1 MGCEWVKRSRKFRG
15 VYLTFSFV
23 VWFSFCLWSFV
34 LSCFVSLFILYT
46 YYIVLLFFCVGIWY
60 VIMMCY
66 SGWYMILWLFS
77 LFGCYLLCIGV
88 KNIIVSMYV
97 LFSALSF
104 IFVVWV

>member
-1 MGCEWVKRSRKFRG
+1 MGKKIKKVSWSLFNVFICC
-15 VYLTFSFV
+15 V
-23 VWFSFCLWSFV
+23 VFV
-34 LSCFVSLFILYT
+34 LLMVVCVELFCIVVYIIYL
-46 YYIVLLFFCVGIWY
+46 YIVLLFFCVGIWY